1 MKLIIKHI
9 FKALTKEERRQL
21 WSMIFPDI
29 LLSLLDIG
37 FMAVLVW
44 LTAMYAGS
52 NNTSV
57 DVLDNFFGKNSLWP
71 IAIFLILFI
80 AKNIF
85 AGVVLTNQFQ
95 FIYKVALRISR
106 NNLISYFH
114 SDYAEHVQTAPAIYV
129 RKISQEPIEFCY
141 YVLRSFQQMVAQIIL
156 ILVTIA
162 AVLLYSPVIF
172 LLLLIVL
179 LPPVIMCSSL
189 MKRKVDN
196 VKKVVKK
203 NSEQSLQYLYEAL
216 AAFVESNVYN
226 AQSFFT
232 ERYVNHQQLMNEGLA
247 SQQSIQA
254 LPSRFIEAFAVAGL
268 FILIVINKTLSGTVH
283 LEVVTLGAF
292 IAAAYK
298 IIPGAVKILNCIGQI
313 KAYEFTIP
321 PLATMP
327 EKADSNDNADIEKD
341 IEKGIEHVAFE
352 NVSFAYRPSTP
363 VLSYFNLSLHRGDM
377 VGIHGLSGKGKTTV
391 VNLLLG
397 FLSPSS
403 GTININGL
411 STTIEDRKK
420 MRHLIAYVKQH
431 PFLFNDSV
439 WNNITLGKEEG
450 ENAEVETVLQ
460 ATSMQQIAS
469 TGFDAQQK
477 HIADAGRDL
486 SGGQRQRITIARALY
501 KNADLIIL
509 DEPFK
514 ELDEA
519 SEIKLLNYFQELAS
533 QGKIIVLITHNKSS
547 LHWCNRVV
555 EIDE

>member
-9 FKALTKEERRQL
+9 FKALTREERKQL
-21 WSMIFPDI
+21 WSMIIPDI
-29 LLSLLDIG
+29 LLTLLDVV
-37 FMAVLVW
+37 FMAMLVW
-44 LTAMYAGS
+44 LTAMYAGT
-52 NNTSV
+52 NNASV
-57 DVLDNFFGKNSLWP
+57 QAVNNFFGKDSLWP
-71 IAIFLILFI
+71 IAIFLMLFI

-106 NNLISYFH
+106 NNLISYFRL
-114 SDYAEHVQTAPAIYV
+114 DYAEHVQTAPAIYV

-156 ILVTIA
+156 IFITII

-203 NSEQSLQYLYEAL
+203 NSEQSLQCLNEAL

-232 ERYVNHQQLMNEGLA
+232 ERYINHQQLMNEGLA

-268 FILIVINKTLSGTVH
+268 FILVVINKTLSGTVH

-313 KAYEFTIP
+313 KAYEFTIQ
-321 PLATMP
+321 PLVP
-327 EKADSNDNADIEKD
+327 HEKAETSSNTDIEKD
-341 IEKGIEHVAFE
+341 IDKGIQHVAFE
-352 NVSFAYRPSTP
+352 NVSFAYRPSMP

-403 GTININGL
+403 GAIHINGL
-411 STTIEDRKK
+411 TTTTEDRKK
-420 MRHLIAYVKQH
+420 IRHLIAYVKQH

-439 WNNITLGKEEG
+439 WNNITLGKEER
-450 ENAEVETVLQ
+450 ENAEVETVLR

-469 TGFDAQQK
+469 TGFDAQQTL
-477 HIADAGRDL
+477 IADAGRDL

-519 SEIKLLNYFQELAS
+519 SEIKLLDYFQELAS
-533 QGKIIVLITHNKSS
+533 QGKIIILITHNKSS

>member
-9 FKALTKEERRQL
+9 FKALTREERRQL
-21 WSMIFPDI
+21 WSMIIPDI
-29 LLSLLDIG
+29 LLTLLDVA
-37 FMAVLVW
+37 FMAALVW
-44 LTAMYAGS
+44 LTAMYAGT
-52 NNTSV
+52 NNASV
-57 DVLDNFFGKNSLWP
+57 EAVNNFFGKDSLWP
-71 IAIFLILFI
+71 IAIFLLLFI
-80 AKNIF
+80 AKNFF
-85 AGVVLTNQFQ
+85 AGVVLSKQFQ

-141 YVLRSFQQMVAQIIL
+141 YVLRSFQQMVAQVIL
-156 ILVTIA
+156 IFITIT

-189 MKRKVDN
+189 MKRKVDT

-203 NSEQSLQYLYEAL
+203 NSEQSLQYLQEAL
-216 AAFVESNVYN
+216 AAFIESNVYN

-232 ERYVNHQQLMNEGLA
+232 ERYVNHQQLMNAGLA

-313 KAYEFTIP
+313 KAYEFTIH
-321 PLATMP
+321 PLAP
-327 EKADSNDNADIEKD
+327 QEKAEATGDADTEKD
-341 IEKGIEHVAFE
+341 TDKRIQHIAFE

-403 GTININGL
+403 GAININGVT
-411 STTIEDRKK
+411 TTIEDRKK
-420 MRHLIAYVKQH
+420 IRHLIAYVKQH

-439 WNNITLGKEEG
+439 WNNITLGKKEG
-450 ENAEVETVLQ
+450 ENAEVETVLR
-460 ATSMQQIAS
+460 ATSMQQIVS
-469 TGFDAQQK
+469 TGFDAQQT

-514 ELDEA
+514 ELDEG

-547 LHWCNRVV
+547 LHWCNKMV

>member
-9 FKALTKEERRQL
+9 FKALTPEERKQL

-29 LLSLLDIG
+29 LLTLLDVA
-37 FMAVLVW
+37 FMAALVW
-44 LTAMYAGS
+44 LTAMYAGTK
-52 NNTSV
+52 NASV
-57 DVLDNFFGKNSLWP
+57 EAVSNFFGKDSLWP
-71 IAIFLILFI
+71 IAIFLMLFI

-156 ILVTIA
+156 IFITIT

-203 NSEQSLQYLYEAL
+203 NSEQSLQYLHEAL

-268 FILIVINKTLSGTVH
+268 FILVVINKTLSGTVH

-298 IIPGAVKILNCIGQI
+298 IIPGAVKILNSIGQI
-313 KAYEFTIP
+313 KAYEFTIH
-321 PLATMP
+321 PLAP
-327 EKADSNDNADIEKD
+327 QQKAETNDNADTNID
-341 IEKGIEHVAFE
+341 KGIQHVAFE

-363 VLSYFNLSLHRGDM
+363 VLSYFNLSLHRGDI

-403 GTININGL
+403 GAININGVN
-411 STTIEDRKK
+411 TTTEDRKK
-420 MRHLIAYVKQH
+420 ITHLIAYVKQH

-450 ENAEVETVLQ
+450 ENTEVETVLQ
-460 ATSMQQIAS
+460 ATSMQQIVS
-469 TGFDAQQK
+469 SGFDAQQT

-533 QGKIIVLITHNKSS
+533 QGKIIILITHNKSS
-547 LHWCNRVV
+547 LHWCNKMV

>member
-9 FKALTKEERRQL
+9 FQALTREERKAL

-52 NNTSV
+52 NNASV
-57 DVLDNFFGKNSLWP
+57 EAVNHFFGKNSLWP

-80 AKNIF
+80 AKNAF
-85 AGVVLTNQFQ
+85 AGVVLTKQFQ

-106 NNLISYFH
+106 SNLISYFH

-156 ILVTIA
+156 ILVTIV

-216 AAFVESNVYN
+216 AAFVESNVYD

-232 ERYVNHQQLMNEGLA
+232 ERYINHQQLMNEGLA

-268 FILIVINKTLSGTVH
+268 FILVVINKTLSGTVH

-298 IIPGAVKILNCIGQI
+298 IIPGAVKILNSAGQI
-313 KAYEFTIP
+313 KAYEFTIH
-321 PLATMP
+321 PLPTQQ
-327 EKADSNDNADIEKD
+327 EKVEANNNDVVEQ
-341 IEKGIEHVAFE
+341 GIQDVAFE
-352 NVSFAYRPSTP
+352 NVSFAYRPSMP

-397 FLSPSS
+397 FLSPSCGS
-403 GTININGL
+403 ININGVAT
-411 STTIEDRKK
+411 STEDRKK

-439 WNNITLGKEEG
+439 WNNITLGREDG
-450 ENAEVETVLQ
+450 ENAEVETVLH

-469 TGFDAQQK
+469 TGFDAQQT

-501 KNADLIIL
+501 RNADLIIL

-514 ELDEA
+514 ELDEM

-547 LHWCNRVV
+547 LHWCNKVV

>member
-9 FKALTKEERRQL
+9 FKSLTKEERQQL

-29 LLSLLDIG
+29 LLSFLDIA

-44 LTAMYAGS
+44 LTAMYAGTNS
-52 NNTSV
+52 ASV
-57 DVLDNFFGKNSLWP
+57 EMVNSYFGKNSLWP

-80 AKNIF
+80 AKNSF
-85 AGVVLTNQFQ
+85 AGIVLTKQFQ

-106 NNLISYFH
+106 SNLINYFH

-156 ILVTIA
+156 ILVTII

-189 MKRKVDN
+189 IKRKVDN

-226 AQSFFT
+226 AQPFFT

-254 LPSRFIEAFAVAGL
+254 LPSRFIEVFAVAGL

-298 IIPGAVKILNCIGQI
+298 IIPGAVKILNCIGQM
-313 KAYEFTIP
+313 KAYEFTIQ
-321 PLATMP
+321 PLTAQP
-327 EKADSNDNADIEKD
+327 EKMEANDNDPEKD
-341 IEKGIEHVAFE
+341 SKKGIQTVAFE

-363 VLSYFNLSLHRGDM
+363 VLNYFNLSLYRGDM
-377 VGIHGLSGKGKTTV
+377 IGIHGLSGKGKTTV

-403 GTININGL
+403 GTININGIP
-411 STTIEDRKK
+411 TTIEDRKK

-439 WNNITLGKEEG
+439 WNNITLGKEKG

-469 TGFDAQQK
+469 TGFDAQQT

-519 SEIKLLNYFQELAS
+519 SEIKLLNYFQELAV

-547 LHWCNRVV
+547 LHWCNKVV